1 MILRWT
7 PGNGAAPRCVL
18 SVGAGIGHSGPRL
31 VVEIETIERH
41 LARAGRAEAT
51 HSRSRGRTSHNQD
64 RCLVKVSL
72 IEIDQEVAVAL
83 GAGRRSG
90 RRSMK
95 ARRCSGSARPSSF
108 LAFFHDSARRCRAAR
123 MVSRQ
128 TLRPKRSR
136 TNATRRLRVKRG
148 GGSAP
153 STGGAA
159 AAPWAART
167 TSPRLAAVRAQR
179 GDGRRCGHRPGPRGP
194 VRDRHAASPS
204 RSADGARCAPPPGWP
219 ASLSHV
225 VEGERALA
233 GARMRCVQRQ
243 PPQVIRCLTP
253 ACHNQ
258 PVA

>member
-1 MILRWT
+1 
-7 PGNGAAPRCVL
+7 
-18 SVGAGIGHSGPRL
+18 
-31 VVEIETIERH
+31 
-41 LARAGRAEAT
+41 
-51 HSRSRGRTSHNQD
+51 
-64 RCLVKVSL
+64 
-72 IEIDQEVAVAL
+72 
-83 GAGRRSG
+83 
-90 RRSMK
+90 MK
-95 ARRCSGSARPSSF
+95 ACRCSGSARPSNF

-148 GGSAP
+148 AGSAP

-194 VRDRHAASPS
+194 VRDRHAATPS
-204 RSADGARCAPPPGWP
+204 RSADGARCAPPLGWHSFLEPCRRGRARARGCAHEARSAP
-219 ASLSHV
+219 A
-225 VEGERALA
+225 AA
-233 GARMRCVQRQ
+233 GHPVFDPRV
-243 PPQVIRCLTP
+243 
-253 ACHNQ
+253 HNQ